1 MNSNKYKIVYAM
13 IWLEASLVQDEEV
26 RQRASRM
33 EGFAVDFPVEGDD
46 STSLTARRRAPPLAP
61 RIALP
66 QGWRARVRKLVC
78 SWPFESFFAFCII
91 TNGIF
96 LGMEVEY
103 FVQNPDSNPLYIEAP
118 HHRQIHAITVQKR

>member
-1 MNSNKYKIVYAM
+1 MLLLFVFRHFA
-13 IWLEASLVQDEEV
+13 QDEEV

-33 EGFAVDFPVEGDD
+33 EGFAVDFPAEGDD
-46 STSLTARRRAPPLAP
+46 STSLTARRRAPPLTP
-61 RIALP
+61 KVALP

-78 SWPFESFFAFCII
+78 SWPFETFFAFCII

-103 FVQNPDSNPLYIEAP
+103 FVQNPDSNPLLIEAP
-118 HHRQIHAITVQKR
+118 RTHHLFVHHHLIHPIAIE